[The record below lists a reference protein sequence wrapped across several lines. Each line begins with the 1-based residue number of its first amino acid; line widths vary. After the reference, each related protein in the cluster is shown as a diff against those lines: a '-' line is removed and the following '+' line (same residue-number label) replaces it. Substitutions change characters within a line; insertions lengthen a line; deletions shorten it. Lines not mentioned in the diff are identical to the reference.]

1 LQEQSQASAQ
11 NCDEIGGV
19 QKIVGIVGSL
29 GTAQKQFS
37 IQVFAVSFGQAFWL
51 ARQDTL
57 SSLQEQLQA
66 SVQKEEENGGL
77 HFTIKVFEATMRL
90 DKNVRTNPTFMVVAV
105 WMMSKI

>member
-1 LQEQSQASAQ
+1 LHEQSQASAQ

-19 QKIVGIVGSL
+19 QAMVGTVGSL
-29 GTAQKQFS
+29 GIAQKQFP
-37 IQVFAVSFGQAFWL
+37 IQVFAINFGQRFSL
-51 ARQDTL
+51 SRQETL

-90 DKNVRTNPTFMVVAV
+90 DKIIRTNRTTIVAV
-105 WMMSKI
+105 WMTSKL